1 MTPLTVHRRCVA
13 GNTYHFHVTIT
24 AYYGTN
30 LTTTCRREYQVATM
44 LRTYVRRGKRGQ
56 EVKEDLAR
64 VQGETTG
71 GG

>member
-1 MTPLTVHRRCVA
+1 MTHKEKGYLRVH
-13 GNTYHFHVTIT
+13 
-24 AYYGTN
+24 
-30 LTTTCRREYQVATM
+30 M

>member
-1 MTPLTVHRRCVA
+1 MAERASQKEAILFA
-13 GNTYHFHVTIT
+13 D
-24 AYYGTN
+24 N
-30 LTTTCRREYQVATM
+30 L

>member
-1 MTPLTVHRRCVA
+1 VDYSWVLSETGLFYFISNYKFIKKHK
-13 GNTYHFHVTIT
+13 
-24 AYYGTN
+24 GT
-30 LTTTCRREYQVATM
+30 TQIHMKYTRETL